1 MGTRSQRRSHPLAR
15 PALRDLSE
23 PGKMLFSGATLVE
36 EDRVIAMY
44 HGTVVGNMVA
54 VSSDPL
60 LLNWEKVSS
69 KAVIPAKHAD
79 GTTPVY
85 RVFESVYLEKR

>member
-1 MGTRSQRRSHPLAR
+1 
-15 PALRDLSE
+15 
-23 PGKMLFSGATLVE
+23 
-36 EDRVIAMY
+36 MY

-60 LLNWEKVSS
+60 LLNWEKVSG

-85 RVFESVYLEKR
+85 RVFDPCIWKKDGLSVWLINILDLNKQLFRITCS